1 MKKEITYEGAVRKL
15 EDIVSKIENDE
26 LDIDMMVNQL
36 KEAKEL
42 IKYCKDK
49 LTKTDEEIKQIL
61 KNYPK
66 YFFSLIF
73 SDGNFYRKNIYLTLR
88 HYICFYCPI
97 YILKL
102 LFTVVL
108 LNFYDR

>member
-36 KEAKEL
+36 KEAKGL

-61 KNYPK
+61 K
-66 YFFSLIF
+66 
-73 SDGNFYRKNIYLTLR
+73 SDEK
-88 HYICFYCPI
+88 
-97 YILKL
+97 
-102 LFTVVL
+102 
-108 LNFYDR
+108 